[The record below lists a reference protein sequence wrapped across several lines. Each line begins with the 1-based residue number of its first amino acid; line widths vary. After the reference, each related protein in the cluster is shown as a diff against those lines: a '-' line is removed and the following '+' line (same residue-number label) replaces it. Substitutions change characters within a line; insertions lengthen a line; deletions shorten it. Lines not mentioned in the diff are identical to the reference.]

1 VANIKKIMTYN
12 KKLTKEELSKI
23 AHLLRG
29 RRLEIAQRANVHLST
44 VNNTFQ
50 DLFQNADVIRVS
62 KEMMKEILSEKDE
75 DIEEIRQLIAVSK

>member
-1 VANIKKIMTYN
+1 VANIIKKMTYN
-12 KKLTKEELSKI
+12 KKLTKDELSKI

-29 RRLEIAQRANVHLST
+29 RRLEIAKRANVHLST

-50 DLFQNADVIRVS
+50 DLFQNTDVIRVS

-75 DIEEIRQLIAVSK
+75 DIEEIRLLIASK